1 MRQSLN
7 VLRFPMGSSGGMSLK
22 AFAILFY
29 ISLASVI
36 TNPLSLFPTAGSFAF
51 VLRPIPLSGD
61 SLGLLIVLGL
71 LYGLII
77 KRWHQRNAVL
87 RSKSW
92 VSIVLVVLLVLS
104 VLRYLPFL
112 LLLGVLYW
120 LLVAR
125 TKRSETPYFLRFH
138 LLTGLIANGLLLL
151 ALLILQ
157 SLIGFVEALSHVGGA
172 EWFFSVGYW
181 YGIFWPY
188 LTALLFWL
196 LACRLAFAALMG
208 RTPYIS
214 LVTDNVRHWA

>member
-1 MRQSLN
+1 MRQSVN

-29 ISLASVI
+29 ISLAAVI
-36 TNPLSLFPTAGSFAF
+36 TNPLSLFPSAGSFSF
-51 VLRPIPLSGD
+51 VLRPVPLSGD

-71 LYGLII
+71 LYGVIV
-77 KRWHQRNAVL
+77 KRWHENNPIVR
-87 RSKSW
+87 RKSW
-92 VSIVLVVLLVLS
+92 VGVLFIVLLVLS

-112 LLLGVLYW
+112 LLLAVLYW
-120 LLVAR
+120 ALVAR
-125 TKRSETPYFLRFH
+125 TKRTETPYFLRFH
-138 LLTGLIANGLLLL
+138 LLTGLIANGLALLG
-151 ALLILQ
+151 LLILQ
-157 SLIGFVEALSHVGGA
+157 SLIGFVDVLSRAGGA
-172 EWFFSVGYW
+172 DWFFSVGYW

-188 LTALLFWL
+188 LTALLFWI